1 MPKVTIDGSKGL
13 VQETGSGFEVNS
25 SISLSSLPTTSV
37 VAKSAAETIGSPG
50 VYTLSSSVAAI
61 TMVMPTAASVPGGVF
76 VFRSTSA
83 HAHALTG
90 SLEADGVKVFAGQAG
105 ATPDG
110 HGSKIALDS
119 AEGSSVALVSD
130 GKSFLVM
137 AASGSCVISS
147 P

>member
-1 MPKVTIDGSKGL
+1 MPKVVVNDSQGL
-13 VQETGSGFEVNS
+13 VQQAGSGFEVS
-25 SISLSSLPTTSV
+25 TSLSLSSLPTTSV

-61 TMVMPTAASVPGGVF
+61 TMVMPTAESVPGGVF

-90 SLEADGVKVFAGQAG
+90 SLETAGVKVFAGQAG
-105 ATPDG
+105 ATPDEQ
-110 HGSKIALDS
+110 GSKIALAS

-137 AASGSCVISS
+137 AASGSCVISGL
-147 P
+147 